1 MRRRE
6 RKRNERDGPVTVLE
20 SSDPVLLA
28 VAKSVLEGAKIE
40 YFAKGEAV
48 QNLLGG
54 GIMGTGFNLVT
65 GAIQLQ
71 VPAEDANEATELV
84 RPLMEQSRKR

>member
-28 VAKSVLEGAKIE
+28 VAKSVLEGANIE

-48 QNLLGG
+48 QNLLVGASPSPLESRSRLALDF
-54 GIMGTGFNLVT
+54 TALDPLALVVFLL
-65 GAIQLQ
+65 AVHQ
-71 VPAEDANEATELV
+71 A
-84 RPLMEQSRKR
+84 